1 HPPSGPDSRPGGM
14 SSDVLDGARPHLVS
28 GHPPSGPDSRP
39 GGMSS
44 DVLDGARPHLVS
56 GHPPSGPD
64 SRPGGMSSDVLD
76 GARPHLV
83 SGHPPSGPDSR
94 PGGMSSDV
102 LDGARP
108 HLVSGHPPSGPDS
121 GPPLQRWAHL
131 DSNQDLTG
139 YEPAALPLS
148 YGPSAPSYPVTSRE
162 SSGAFSRRDRDR
174 KSTRLN
180 SSYVAS
186 SYAVFCLNKQ
196 D

>member
-1 HPPSGPDSRPGGM
+1 K
-14 SSDVLDGARPHLVS
+14 APHSQCVF
-28 GHPPSGPDSRP
+28 HRIHFNHHEK
-39 GGMSS
+39 
-44 DVLDGARPHLVS
+44 HLHQS
-56 GHPPSGPD
+56 HTLFPYTTLFRS
-64 SRPGGMSSDVLD
+64 
-76 GARPHLV
+76 
-83 SGHPPSGPDSR
+83 
-94 PGGMSSDV
+94 
-102 LDGARP
+102 
-108 HLVSGHPPSGPDS
+108 
-121 GPPLQRWAHL
+121 LQRWAHL